1 MTCDDVITHLLE
13 DGVAD
18 GHEGGEGLSGNSIEE
33 GSLSTADARATVRAV
48 GGNFGGGDLYT
59 SDINVSS
66 SREMWR

>member
-1 MTCDDVITHLLE
+1 MTCDDVITHQLE
-13 DGVAD
+13 DRVTD
-18 GHEGGEGLSGNSIEE
+18 GHEGGERLSGSAVEE
-33 GSLSTADARATVRAV
+33 GSLSTADARATVRAI